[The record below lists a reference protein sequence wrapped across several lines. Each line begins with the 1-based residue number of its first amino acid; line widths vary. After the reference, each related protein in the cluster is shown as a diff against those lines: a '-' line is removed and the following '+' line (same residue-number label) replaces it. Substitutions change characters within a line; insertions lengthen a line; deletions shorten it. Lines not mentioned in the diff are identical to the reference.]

1 MKNLFAFLFGG
12 LFALGIMVSGM
23 SNPAKVLG
31 FLDVFGDWDIS
42 LMFVMIGAIAV
53 AIIPFQKAIRHP
65 KTLLGETM
73 LLPNNNQIDQKLMI
87 GAVLFGIGWG
97 IAGIC
102 PAPAIT
108 LIGLGYSQ
116 AWYFIA
122 AMMFGMF
129 IHRLWAE
136 R

>member
-1 MKNLFAFLFGG
+1 MTFSEKLERMHAHLSELGLKEAAFAPPLYR
-12 LFALGIMVSGM
+12 LLWRLGIEVPPPLFS
-23 SNPAKVLG
+23 SFAS
-31 FLDVFGDWDIS
+31 IA
-42 LMFVMIGAIAV
+42 MIQGA
-53 AIIPFQKAIRHP
+53 
-65 KTLLGETM
+65 
-73 LLPNNNQIDQKLMI
+73 
-87 GAVLFGIGWG
+87 LFGIGWG

>member
-12 LFALGIMVSGM
+12 LFALGLMVSGM

-73 LLPNNNQIDQKLMI
+73 LLPNNTQIDQKLMI

-97 IAGIC
+97 WAGYCPGPAIAGLAAASREALWFV
-102 PAPAIT
+102 PAMV
-108 LIGLGYSQ
+108 LG
-116 AWYFIA
+116 F
-122 AMMFGMF
+122 
-129 IHRLWAE
+129 WAHD
-136 R
+136 RFVR